1 LLGNGNSV
9 ASIVE
14 LVLSAIDRKAKFKSI
29 NEGIT
34 VMFEKILIA
43 LGNAAESQVVLGA
56 GLNLA
61 EKLGAKVLLL
71 HVMSP
76 LTPTGFSPLV
86 GGMFPLTEPLG
97 TRIVNDATIEQYAKE
112 WQESERQGLE
122 QLQADAKQAK
132 ERGIEVEISQNLG
145 DSGRMICEVAKS
157 WSADAIVMGRNQKS
171 MLSEIWLGSTS
182 NYVLH
187 HAPCSTLVIQLP
199 REEGIGDR
207 G

>member
-1 LLGNGNSV
+1 
-9 ASIVE
+9 
-14 LVLSAIDRKAKFKSI
+14 
-29 NEGIT
+29 
-34 VMFEKILIA
+34 MFEKILIA
-43 LGNAAESQVVLGA
+43 LGNSAESQVILGA

-76 LTPTGFSPLV
+76 LTSTSFSPLV
-86 GGMFPLTEPLG
+86 GGMFP
-97 TRIVNDATIEQYAKE
+97 IVNDVAIEQYAKE
-112 WQESERQGLE
+112 WKESERQGLE

-132 ERGIEVEISQNLG
+132 ERGIAVEISQNLG

-199 REEGIGDR
+199 G
-207 G
+207 